1 MEPLI
6 PTPLSSK
13 QVRIIMALTRATM
26 PPGPKMVQPPDQDH
40 VVKQLGLMLASM
52 AWDGRLVVQLGLSVF
67 EWSPLLFKGRRFT
80 RMDVEAQAAW
90 VERAAENGWAHI
102 RLGMRVILTVIKP
115 AHLSQRAV
123 LAQLNYPAD
132 RLDAV
137 KPVRQVKLPPS
148 QVFSSLSSDT
158 EVRCQVA
165 VVGTGAGGAVIAAEL
180 AERGIDV
187 VLVEEGRVHEADS
200 FGRDPGA
207 VIRNVYREGAT
218 TLALGR
224 PSIPIPMGQSVG
236 GTTTINSGTCF
247 RVPDR
252 VLSEWEAQGL
262 PVDRAHLEE
271 CFERVEAAIKVKP
284 VPAHLLGGS
293 STVIARGAERMGL
306 NHGPLSRN
314 IDGCGMSGA
323 CAFGCPRNAKQS
335 MNITYVPRALEAGAR
350 LFTGIRAHTV
360 LRRDGRAAGLE
371 AAPRGG
377 GPSLRVNADVVIS
390 SCGAVPGVPFL
401 KGAGIRSKHLGRHMT
416 IHPGAKIGALMP
428 EEVDGWADTPQGYGI
443 YDYADEGLMF
453 EGAFVPPEYSA
464 IAFPFVGRAFTEV
477 MEAYR
482 RLAVFGLMVSDDP
495 SGRVYTGLD
504 GRPFMTYWMT
514 KRNLE
519 QVRRGLRIL
528 AEVFFQ
534 ADAERIFLPLAGV
547 EQHDSLD
554 SALKVL
560 DKPIDP
566 LSLEL
571 AAFHPLGTARMATR
585 SKSGVVDPDLQTWE
599 IPGLYVVDG
608 SIFPTSLGV
617 NPQLSI
623 MAYATRAAQ
632 HLAGQ
637 FGA

>member
-1 MEPLI
+1 METLS
-6 PTPLSSK
+6 PTPLSTWE
-13 QVRIIMALTRATM
+13 RAIAMALTDATM
-26 PPGPKMVQPPDQDH
+26 PPGQRMTQPPDEAH
-40 VVKQLGLMLASM
+40 IVEQLGLMLASM
-52 AWDGRLVVQLGLSVF
+52 SWDGRMVVRLGLKIF
-67 EWSPLLFKGRRFT
+67 EFSPILFKLKRFT
-80 RMDVEAQAAW
+80 KMDPEAQAQW

-102 RLGMRVILTVIKP
+102 RLGMRVLLTVIKP
-115 AHLSQRAV
+115 AHLSQRSV
-123 LAQLNYPAD
+123 LAQVGYPAD

-137 KPVRQVKLPPS
+137 EPVRQVRLPEA
-148 QVFSSLSSDT
+148 QVISSLERDT
-158 EVRCQVA
+158 EVTCQVA
-165 VVGTGAGGAVIAAEL
+165 VIGSGAGGAVVAAEL

-187 VLVEEGRVHEADS
+187 VLVEEGRVHEAGS
-200 FGRDPGA
+200 FARDPGA

-224 PSIPIPMGQSVG
+224 PSIPIPLGQAVG

-252 VLSEWEAQGL
+252 VLSAWEELGL
-262 PVDRAHLEE
+262 PVDRDHLAA
-271 CFERVEAAIKVKP
+271 CFSRVEEAIKVKP
-284 VPAHLLGGS
+284 VPDHLLGGS
-293 STVIARGAERMGL
+293 SKVIAKGAERMGL
-306 NHGPLSRN
+306 RHGPLSRN

-350 LFTGIRAHTV
+350 LYTGLRARHV
-360 LRRDGRAAGLE
+360 LRKDGRAAGIE
-371 AAPRGG
+371 AAPKSG
-377 GPSLRVNADVVIS
+377 GPTLRINADIVVS
-390 SCGAVPGVPFL
+390 SCGTVSGVPFL
-401 KGAGIRSKHLGRHMT
+401 KSNGIHSKHLGRHMT

-428 EEVDGWADTPQGYGI
+428 EDIDGWADTPQGYGI

-453 EGAFVPPEYSA
+453 EGAFVPPEYTA

-482 RLAVFGLMVSDDP
+482 RIAVFGFMVSDDP
-495 SGRVYTGLD
+495 AGRVYKGLD

-514 KRNLE
+514 QRNLE

-534 ADAERIFLPLAGV
+534 ADAQRIFLPLAGV
-547 EQHDSLD
+547 ERHDSLD

-560 DKPIDP
+560 DNPIDP

-571 AAFHPLGTARMATR
+571 AAFHPLGTARMSTR
-585 SKSGVVDPDLQTWE
+585 RKNGVVDPDLQTWE
-599 IPGLYVVDG
+599 IPDLYVVDG

-623 MAYATRAAQ
+623 MAYATRAAE
-632 HLAGQ
+632 HIAGRL
-637 FGA
+637 

>member
-1 MEPLI
+1 METLS
-6 PTPLSSK
+6 PTPLSSWE
-13 QVRIIMALTRATM
+13 QVIVMALTRATI
-26 PPGPKMVQPPDQDH
+26 PPGRTMIQPPDQGH
-40 VVKQLGLMLASM
+40 IVEQLGLMLASM
-52 AWDGRLVVQLGLSVF
+52 SWDGRFVVKLGLKIF
-67 EWSPLLFKGRRFT
+67 EFSPLLFKFSRFT
-80 RMDVEAQAAW
+80 RMDPQAQAAW

-102 RLGMRVILTVIKP
+102 RLGMRVLLTVIKP
-115 AHLSQRAV
+115 AHLSQRSV
-123 LAQLNYPAD
+123 LAQVGYPAD

-137 KPVRQVKLPPS
+137 EPVRQVKLPQS
-148 QVFSSLSSDT
+148 QVVSHLERDT
-158 EVRCQVA
+158 EISCQVA
-165 VVGTGAGGAVIAAEL
+165 VVGSGAGGAVVAAEL

-187 VLVEEGRVHEADS
+187 VLVEEGRVHEAGS
-200 FGRDPGA
+200 FARDPGA

-224 PSIPIPMGQSVG
+224 PSIPIPIGQSVG

-247 RVPDR
+247 RVPER
-252 VLSEWEAQGL
+252 VLSAWEELGL
-262 PVDRAHLEE
+262 PVDRQHLEE
-271 CFERVEAAIKVKP
+271 CFSRVESAIKVKP
-284 VPAHLLGGS
+284 VPDHLLGGS
-293 STVIARGAERMGL
+293 SKVIARGAERMGL
-306 NHGPLSRN
+306 KHGPLSRN

-335 MNITYVPRALEAGAR
+335 MNITYVPRALEAGGR
-350 LFTGIRAHTV
+350 LFTGLRAHKV
-360 LRRDGRAAGLE
+360 IRKNGRAAGIL
-371 AAPRGG
+371 AAPKGG
-377 GPSLRVNADVVIS
+377 GSTLRVNADIVVS
-390 SCGAVPGVPFL
+390 SCGTVAGVPFL
-401 KGAGIRSKHLGRHMT
+401 KSNGIRSGHLGRHMT

-428 EEVDGWADTPQGYGI
+428 DDIDGWADTPQGYGI

-453 EGAFVPPEYSA
+453 EGAFVPPEYTA

-482 RLAVFGLMVSDDP
+482 RIAVFGFMVSDDP
-495 SGRVYTGLD
+495 AGRVYKGMD

-534 ADAERIFLPLAGV
+534 ADAQRIFLPLAGV
-547 EQHDSLD
+547 EQHESLD

-566 LSLEL
+566 LALEL
-571 AAFHPLGTARMATR
+571 AAFHPLGTARMSTKR
-585 SKSGVVDPDLQTWE
+585 KNGVVNPDLQTWE
-599 IPGLYVVDG
+599 VPDLYVVDG

-623 MAYATRAAQ
+623 MAYATRAAE
-632 HLAGQ
+632 HLAGRL
-637 FGA
+637 